1 MSKLSPNNL
10 PPQTMRIIGG
20 SNKGFQ
26 FHPPKNIPARPTTDL
41 AKEALFNILNN
52 TFEWSEINT
61 LDLFG
66 GTGSISYELAS
77 RGCTNITLVELDKRS
92 IEFVKQTTQRLNM
105 PIVSLKTDVFKFI
118 ATTKTQYNLIFAD
131 PPYALPA
138 LPTLPNLIFEYQLLK
153 PDGWLIL
160 EHSTNQS
167 FDNHPNFIQKRNY
180 GETAFSIFEQPITTT
195 N

>member
-1 MSKLSPNNL
+1 
-10 PPQTMRIIGG
+10 
-20 SNKGFQ
+20 
-26 FHPPKNIPARPTTDL
+26 
-41 AKEALFNILNN
+41 
-52 TFEWSEINT
+52 
-61 LDLFG
+61 
-66 GTGSISYELAS
+66 
-77 RGCTNITLVELDKRS
+77 
-92 IEFVKQTTQRLNM
+92 
-105 PIVSLKTDVFKFI
+105 VFKFI

-138 LPTLPNLIFEYQLLK
+138 LPTLPNLIFEHQLLK

>member
-26 FHPPKNIPARPTTDL
+26 FHPPKNIPARPTT
-41 AKEALFNILNN
+41 
-52 TFEWSEINT
+52 
-61 LDLFG
+61 DLFG

-105 PIVSLKTDVFKFI
+105 PIISLKTDVFKFI

-138 LPTLPNLIFEYQLLK
+138 LPTLPNLIFEHQLLK

-160 EHSTNQS
+160 EHSANQN